1 MASHSQNK
9 DKPMGLRRHHLND
22 ALFSKV
28 ASNMGLTLTSWTIV
42 PIGGGTSIFN
52 KLTKTEGKD
61 EEIIGHLG
69 VDITGIPIGKCSDEI
84 ITKNVILR
92 AKKQGEYLREDITAA
107 IKSNVSE
114 ELAEEIHN
122 GFAFLD
128 NSKNRDV
135 QIAKA
140 TLTNPVLQAVM
151 PKVVYVHV
159 DEDNDV
165 KFFVMERF
173 SSMECSHIECIEG
186 GQTYGIDSW
195 TNEAIH
201 QVLSGM
207 ASFHAKYLG
216 RIDTLPKELVSC
228 LPNGYE
234 WSVKAR
240 RYVEIVKP
248 FYEKRIGGI
257 LGVQDLERI
266 YKVTANLNF
275 ILGKIKEYPLTLVHI
290 DCSPRNLCLRRNP
303 NMQEKH
309 LCLYDWELAAIH
321 VPHRD
326 FTVFLI
332 SILSENDAYDTL
344 RKYAEA
350 YRQYLEKEL
359 HKCGHDTAFIHQ
371 VINKDLFMSMV
382 DFIVMEFLSIM
393 LSISIVLELILGT
406 ELSFLSR
413 IVKVG
418 YAYFKRIVDRYDFLQ

>member
-1 MASHSQNK
+1 MAFHSQNK
-9 DKPMGLRRHHLND
+9 EKPMGLRHHHLND

-28 ASNMGLTLTSWTIV
+28 ASNMGMTLTSWTV
-42 PIGGGTSIFN
+42 APIAGGTSIVN
-52 KLTKTEGKD
+52 KLTETEGKN
-61 EEIIGHLG
+61 EEIIGH
-69 VDITGIPIGKCSDEI
+69 VAIDITGIPIGTGSEEK
-84 ITKNVILR
+84 ITKNLVLR
-92 AKKQGEYLREDITAA
+92 AKKEGKYLKEDITAT

-114 ELAEEIHN
+114 QLAEEIHN

-135 QIAKA
+135 QIANA
-140 TLTNPVLQAVM
+140 ALTHPVLQAVM

-173 SSMECSHIECIEG
+173 SSKECSHIECIEG

-228 LPNGYE
+228 LHNGYE

-240 RYVEIVKP
+240 RFLEMVHP
-248 FYEKRIGGI
+248 FYEKRIGGFV
-257 LGVQDLERI
+257 GVQDLQMMS
-266 YKVTANLNF
+266 KVTANLDF

-303 NMQEKH
+303 NMEEKH
-309 LCLYDWELAAIH
+309 LCLYDWEAAAIH

-332 SILSENDAYDTL
+332 SILSEDDAYDTL
-344 RKYAEA
+344 RKYAEV
-350 YRQYLEKEL
+350 YRECLKREL
-359 HKCGHDTAFIHQ
+359 HNCGHDAVFIHR
-371 VINKDLFMSMV
+371 VTNKDLFMSMV
-382 DFIVMEFLSIM
+382 DFIVIEFLIIGVSVT
-393 LSISIVLELILGT
+393 IVFELILGT
-406 ELSFLSR
+406 ELSFMSR

-418 YAYFKRIVDRYDFLQ
+418 YSYFKRIVDRYEFLK